1 MKPPSIVQLEFQNN
15 QSYVVADRI
24 EGGMGSVYKLY
35 PVVDNEPT
43 IAMKTIKGESS
54 IKLFDNECEAWLSI
68 SYHPNIAKA
77 FAFGSWN
84 GIPSVLVDWYP
95 SSLDKIK
102 ATSLSYA
109 EIIKLVVGTVSAL
122 NFAYDQKRLIH
133 QDIKPANIILLDN
146 GGVKLADFGV
156 AHIKESDLTVAGNMV
171 GTPSYMSPEG
181 LRGKAVDLRAD
192 LYSTGMVLLE
202 ILSGNKPTTEELYT
216 KEIDAFLDE
225 VFQNKN
231 NINKDLQDIIRKV
244 LNKDPDKRFQNA
256 EVFLRAIED
265 YQNNNSKLE
274 SLGGAAQSL
283 SETVISKRPLI
294 EEHDISLNPTWSDQ
308 LLNELEQGLASY
320 VGPMASILIK
330 KSSGISHSVDELIN
344 KLAENIP
351 DQNEKIEFLR
361 KAKKTQ
367 EREATLEKSTERSAI
382 SSISISKHISEENL
396 MNITKEFAFYIGP
409 LAKKLIDREL
419 KNFSGKDILFANL
432 ARHIEDSE
440 DRENFLKKIK
450 SF

>member
-1 MKPPSIVQLEFQNN
+1 
-15 QSYVVADRI
+15 
-24 EGGMGSVYKLY
+24 
-35 PVVDNEPT
+35 
-43 IAMKTIKGESS
+43 
-54 IKLFDNECEAWLSI
+54 
-68 SYHPNIAKA
+68 
-77 FAFGSWN
+77 
-84 GIPSVLVDWYP
+84 
-95 SSLDKIK
+95 
-102 ATSLSYA
+102 
-109 EIIKLVVGTVSAL
+109 
-122 NFAYDQKRLIH
+122 
-133 QDIKPANIILLDN
+133 
-146 GGVKLADFGV
+146 
-156 AHIKESDLTVAGNMV
+156 MV